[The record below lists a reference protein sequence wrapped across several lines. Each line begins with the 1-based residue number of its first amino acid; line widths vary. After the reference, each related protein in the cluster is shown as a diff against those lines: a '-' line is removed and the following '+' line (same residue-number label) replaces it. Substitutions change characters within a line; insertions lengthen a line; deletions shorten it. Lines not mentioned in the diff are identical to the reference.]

1 MQGLYEW
8 YVTKLS
14 FIFSA
19 TSDKNLCFST
29 ECYVIGKNNI
39 NNDDQNLD
47 YDTWYVVAMYTFT
60 CISYPPLRE
69 QFINKFPYIWFR
81 RSCYA

>member
-47 YDTWYVVAMYTFT
+47 YDT
-60 CISYPPLRE
+60 
-69 QFINKFPYIWFR
+69 
-81 RSCYA
+81 